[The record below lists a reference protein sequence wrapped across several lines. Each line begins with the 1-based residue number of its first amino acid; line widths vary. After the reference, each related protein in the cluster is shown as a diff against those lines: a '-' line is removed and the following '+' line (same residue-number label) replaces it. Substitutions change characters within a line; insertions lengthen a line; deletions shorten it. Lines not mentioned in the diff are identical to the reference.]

1 MCRDVGRRALSL
13 PLSPDPPRFLH
24 LSLYPFLPPQRR
36 LRYIYARVELLRSR
50 AAGVYQTGKGT
61 WGQRGFREPPAT
73 DQRRPVYP
81 LPSRESRFQGS
92 VLSIFVLLTRRYRK
106 LWKRVKDM
114 SLARLLAPLM
124 VLSKTDFFADVELIL
139 FASRLILKLCL
150 IIVMINKVGRYRT
163 SF

>member
-13 PLSPDPPRFLH
+13 PPLPAPPRFLH

-36 LRYIYARVELLRSR
+36 LRYIYARVKLLRSR
-50 AAGVYQTGKGT
+50 AAGVFQTGKGT

-92 VLSIFVLLTRRYRK
+92 VLSNYLRPSHSPLSEV
-106 LWKRVKDM
+106 WKRVKDM

-124 VLSKTDFFADVELIL
+124 ILSKTDFFADVELIL
-139 FASRLILKLCL
+139 FAS
-150 IIVMINKVGRYRT
+150 
-163 SF
+163 